1 MAKAHKLAGTGL
13 GLDTVLSL
21 DDLRSICLAAA
32 PQATGTLWRG
42 QHRIKLVRDSGSAL
56 VFEMPA
62 LIRAIKQMVFTV
74 SFSEKDGRRRMLTT
88 INDYWTTRP
97 MLSGIIPLGPR
108 EMVGHYVY
116 VEFLELVAK
125 TVRQADPTVVARLE
139 LGPHQR
145 ASIPSAPH
153 SVAAPAILAGA
164 QQPVVPSEIEPE
176 PVLLPVVGTAS
187 IAEPAPTPVAVAPA
201 EPEVDRT
208 VIVERRPRRPQ
219 WSLAGDDGTEISI
232 TGRTVIGRDPR
243 AVDEHDAT
251 AAVGVDD
258 ASVSASHAVVEV
270 REGRLHVTDLGSTN
284 GTVVLDT
291 DGSEH
296 ACSPGVTV
304 EVADGAAIEL
314 GAYTLVAGSQLRR
327 PR

>member
-1 MAKAHKLAGTGL
+1 MSKAHKLAGTGL

-42 QHRIKLVRDSGSAL
+42 QHRIKLMRDSGSAL

-125 TVRQADPTVVARLE
+125 TVRQADPTAVARLE

-145 ASIPSAPH
+145 ASIPNPLPTAATVALPPVAPPADPAP
-153 SVAAPAILAGA
+153 VPTPAAAV
-164 QQPVVPSEIEPE
+164 PVP
-176 PVLLPVVGTAS
+176 
-187 IAEPAPTPVAVAPA
+187 EPAPAPPVEA

-208 VIVERRPRRPQ
+208 MIVERRPRQPQ
-219 WSLAGDDGTEISI
+219 WSLAGDDGTEIAI

-243 AVDEHDAT
+243 VVSEHDAT

-314 GAYTLVAGSQLRR
+314 GAYTLVAGNQLRR